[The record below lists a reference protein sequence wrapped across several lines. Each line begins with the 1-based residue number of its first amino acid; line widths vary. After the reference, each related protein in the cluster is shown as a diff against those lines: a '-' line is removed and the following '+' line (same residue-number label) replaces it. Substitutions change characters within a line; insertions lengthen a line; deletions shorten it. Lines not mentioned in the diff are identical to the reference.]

1 MTFPS
6 CCPKKLASPPNER
19 FCEIRLM
26 NPDYASFIP
35 RLKRLLPRF
44 RKIHIGVLGDLMLD
58 RYLWGTANRLSPEA
72 AVPVVDFASQSDC
85 LGGAGNVAVNLA
97 DLAAHVEA
105 FGVIGGKNAAGK
117 LRDDEPGS
125 VLRACLRQEK
135 IADRGVLADGRRVT
149 TVKTRVIARHQQIVR
164 IDHERHDSLA
174 PATEEKLFRLVVASL
189 KKLDALVLS
198 DYDKGVI
205 NDAFADRVL
214 HACHHY
220 QVPVFVKPK
229 TSRLYA
235 YRGARVIVCNAKE
248 AGFYVTRTLSSE
260 KTVEDAGR
268 ALLPHF
274 GCAAVV
280 ITRGEKG
287 MSVFEEVSPRH
298 LHIPATS
305 FEVSYARVGQTGV
318 ERGSSGRQVFD
329 VTGAGD
335 TVLSV
340 VSLAVA
346 AGASLPEAAFLA
358 NVAAGVVVS
367 KLGTASISPQE
378 LATALD
384 DVQP

>member
-1 MTFPS
+1 
-6 CCPKKLASPPNER
+6 
-19 FCEIRLM
+19 M
-26 NPDYASFIP
+26 NPHHASFIP
-35 RLKRLLPRF
+35 RLKRLLTRF

-85 LGGAGNVAVNLA
+85 LGGAGNVAANLA
-97 DLAAHVEA
+97 GLGVHVEA
-105 FGVIGGKNAAGK
+105 FGVIGGKNVAGK
-117 LRDDEPGS
+117 LRDDEPGG
-125 VLRACLRQEK
+125 VLRACLRHEK
-135 IADRGVLADGRRVT
+135 IVDRGVLADARRVT
-149 TVKTRVIARHQQIVR
+149 TLKTRVIARHQQIVR
-164 IDHERHDSLA
+164 IDHERHDPLA
-174 PATEEKLFRLVVASL
+174 PETEEKLFRLLVASL

-214 HACHHY
+214 HACH
-220 QVPVFVKPK
+220 QFKVPVFVKPK

-248 AGFYVTRTLSSE
+248 AGFYVTRALASE
-260 KTVEDAGR
+260 KSVEEAGR

-305 FEVSYARVGQTGV
+305 FEVTYARVGQPGV
-318 ERGSSGRQVFD
+318 DRGSTGRQVFD

-340 VSLAVA
+340 LSLAVA

-358 NVAAGVVVS
+358 NVAAGVVVG
-367 KLGTASISPQE
+367 KLGTASISPAE
-378 LATALD
+378 LAAALD